1 MPRRKQTA
9 PAPSREKGQRSL
21 DPENAFLWRLL
32 PSWLR
37 PTWYEAEMWRNFV
50 LMQPV
55 AMNCKDTLI
64 ASVSSLDWK
73 IEPRES
79 SERDELK
86 DEIKEYEKLLQNGS
100 GIDFIELIEWI
111 GSDYLDIPFG
121 SGVETIRDPDSQEGK
136 VVWLEPI
143 DGGTLFPTLNDD
155 YPIGQ
160 ALKTNI
166 IDVVYFPAHAINRL
180 YMSPRTNIE
189 RKGWG
194 MPPPEKIYLAM
205 ELLNRGDK
213 YYASLLLDTPQAGI
227 LDLVNM
233 DKVSATEWIK
243 SFQDLMVGIDPFKIP
258 VLYEHESKAEWI
270 PFGSP
275 PTEIAFNSVT
285 LKYAALVCAGYNMS
299 LSDIGLGMSGNGGET
314 LAGSIRQERKT
325 RRTGFSRIK
334 KKFKYFFDRILPEY
348 LEFKWID
355 PDEEL
360 GVALGRSRLA
370 SLTAWNLAVDKRI
383 ISPKEARLQ
392 LIADGLVTISIPEEI
407 PEEEFDVLPAPTTA
421 FGNNGKPSPKKPGML
436 GTQVPPSSGGQGEV
450 KSKFDNEMDLGV
462 ERMIEALTLK
472 SEDFEFLPDADSI
485 ASEFADILADG
496 DEEKK
501 NKISNWVKNTVP
513 SRFTEAYTKL
523 LPYLELED
531 NDVLADRAV
540 EEIEDLRYNLVED
553 FSGKV
558 INIVK
563 GSDNGKTKKTR
574 VRRRTINNGRTNS

>member
-1 MPRRKQTA
+1 MPRRKTTQ
-9 PAPSREKGQRSL
+9 PMPSREKGQRSL
-21 DPENAFLWRLL
+21 DPQDTFLWRLL
-32 PSWLR
+32 PNYLR
-37 PTWYEAEMWRNFV
+37 PTWYDAEMWRNFV

-55 AMNCKDTLI
+55 ATDCKDTLI
-64 ASVSSLDWK
+64 SSVSSLDWK

-79 SERDELK
+79 SQRDELK
-86 DEIKEYEKLLQNGS
+86 DEIKEYTKLLQNGS

-111 GSDYLDIPFG
+111 GQDYLDIPFG
-121 SGVETIRDPDSQEGK
+121 SGVETIRSPDSPEGK

-166 IDVVYFPAHAINRL
+166 TDVVYFPTHAINRL
-180 YMSPRTNIE
+180 YMSPRTNID

-213 YYASLLLDTPQAGI
+213 YYASLLLDTPQAGL
-227 LDLVNM
+227 LDLMDM
-233 DKVSATEWIK
+233 DKESATEWIQA
-243 SFQDLMVGIDPFKIP
+243 FQGLMTGIDPFKIP
-258 VLYEHESKAEWI
+258 VLYEHTSEAKFV
-270 PFGSP
+270 PFGRP
-275 PTEIAFNSVT
+275 PTELLFNSVT
-285 LKYAALVCAGYNMS
+285 LKYAALTCAGYNMS

-334 KKFKYFFDRILPEY
+334 KKLKYFFDRILPET

-360 GVALGRSRLA
+360 GVALGRARLA
-370 SLTAWNLAVDKRI
+370 SLTAMNLAVDKRI
-383 ISPKEARLQ
+383 VSPKEARLQ
-392 LIADGLVTISIPEEI
+392 LIADGLLTITLPEDVDEG
-407 PEEEFDVLPAPTTA
+407 EFDVLPDPSSA
-421 FGNNGKPSPKKPGML
+421 FGSNAKKPGML

-450 KSKFDNEMDLGV
+450 KSKFDLEMDFGIN
-462 ERMIEALTLK
+462 RMLEALEVR

-485 ASEFADILADG
+485 ANEFADLVSD

-501 NKISNWVKNTVP
+501 HKISEWLKDTIP
-513 SRFTEAYTKL
+513 SRFTEAYTKI
-523 LPYLELED
+523 LPYLELE
-531 NDVLADRAV
+531 NDEALAEKAV
-540 EEIEDLRYNLVED
+540 NEIVELRYNLSEEFVNN
-553 FSGKV
+553 V
-558 INIVK
+558 INIAK
-563 GSDNGKTKKTR
+563 GSNNGKTKKISRT
-574 VRRRTINNGRTNS
+574 RRRNNVRTNS